1 MGAVSGGLGYGLS
14 DSYALGVD
22 KTIAKYGEWT
32 NRLERAAKAIGVAD
46 GDYTVMINQV
56 NPVKDDLSKVIFD
69 KETMT
74 PGNSNYDPSTNTV
87 TLNRV
92 DFIDKQNVV
101 VGIYNY
107 DADGKYATIG
117 IEGFADEYVVTEE
130 LKKTLYLNFE
140 RNLKRKE
147 IKKKTNTDRIDLS
160 KISVSTPSEGFGIVF
175 ENDSI
180 VAVSPQIVGDF
191 DLSDSFVRNFN
202 SCVNRFNIHF

>member
-1 MGAVSGGLGYGLS
+1 MVKRILVCSIMLALLSNCAFSESSFFSYGKNDHS
-14 DSYALGVD
+14 QKS
-22 KTIAKYGEWT
+22 KKIE
-32 NRLERAAKAIGVAD
+32 
-46 GDYTVMINQV
+46 
-56 NPVKDDLSKVIFD
+56 KDRENAFD
-69 KETMT
+69 DWMKLYKK
-74 PGNSNYDPSTNTV
+74 NKS
-87 TLNRV
+87 
-92 DFIDKQNVV
+92 FIDDFSACVFENKQNVV

-117 IEGFADEYVVTEE
+117 VEGFADEYVVTEE